1 MKPIPSMFQAR
12 KTEKKLRLEAWELL
26 AKPSNPSIYMLTAK
40 LQQNS
45 FNFLLFFLLFNSSCS
60 KTAENKTTITKMKKI
75 IQTPNAPAP
84 IGPYS
89 QAVQIDNTL
98 YLSGQVAINPL
109 TNQLNNPDLETET
122 KQVMDNIKA
131 IITEAGFE
139 MKDIVKTSI
148 FLSDMVYFQRVNQV
162 YATYFNSDFPAR
174 ETVQVAGLPL
184 KVNVEI
190 SVIAVMQNQEL

>member
-1 MKPIPSMFQAR
+1 
-12 KTEKKLRLEAWELL
+12 
-26 AKPSNPSIYMLTAK
+26 MLTAK

>member
-122 KQVMDNIKA
+122 SQVMDNIKA

>member
-1 MKPIPSMFQAR
+1 MFQAR

-89 QAVQIDNTL
+89 QAVQIDYTL

-122 KQVMDNIKA
+122 RQVMDNIKA
-131 IITEAGFE
+131 IIIEAGFE

-190 SVIAVMQNQEL
+190 SVIAVMQNQQM